1 MLQHY
6 NINIINI
13 FFFYINAIF
22 IYNERQR
29 LPNSR
34 EPERLEVYNVEE
46 EIIKA
51 YKKAKSGTCILSLGG
66 TTREPITFIIKYCFR
81 K

>member
-1 MLQHY
+1 M
-6 NINIINI
+6 
-13 FFFYINAIF
+13 FFFFFFFLINAIF

-29 LPNSR
+29 LPNIR

-51 YKKAKSGTCILSLGG
+51 YKKAKSGTCILSLGEL
-66 TTREPITFIIKYCFR
+66 RENPLR
-81 K
+81 S